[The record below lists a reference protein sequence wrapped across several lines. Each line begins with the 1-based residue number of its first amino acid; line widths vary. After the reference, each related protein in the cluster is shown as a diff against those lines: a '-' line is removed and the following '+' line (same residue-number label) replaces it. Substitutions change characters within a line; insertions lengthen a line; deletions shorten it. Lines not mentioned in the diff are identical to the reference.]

1 MVSTRILVTGSS
13 GLIGSALVPALET
26 DGHDVLRLGRR
37 PPRNDAEVAWRP
49 TDGEIDAKGL
59 EGIDAVVH
67 LAGENIGRGRWTEAK
82 KARIRDSRV
91 QGTRLLA
98 ETLAALDAPPKTLVS
113 ASAIGYYGDRGDH
126 VLTEES
132 PPGDNFLA
140 QVCQDWEA
148 ATAPAAEADIR
159 VVNLRIGIVLSPDGG
174 VLGRMLTPF
183 RLGLGGHI
191 GRGRQYMS
199 WIALDDLIGVIRAA
213 LSDEALAGP
222 VNAVSPNPVTNHAFA
237 KALGRVLHRPAILH
251 VPAFVLRLTL
261 GQMADELLLA
271 SARVVPSRLAERDF
285 AFQYPELEAAL
296 RHLLG
301 KADE

>member
-1 MVSTRILVTGSS
+1 MKILVTGSS
-13 GLIGSALVPALET
+13 GLIGSALVPALEA
-26 DGHDVLRLGRR
+26 DGHDVMRLVRR
-37 PPRNDAEVAWRP
+37 PPRNDAEVAWSP
-49 TDGEIDAKGL
+49 ADGEIGADGL
-59 EGIDAVVH
+59 EGLDAAVH
-67 LAGENIGRGRWTEAK
+67 LAGENIASARWSEAK

-98 ETLAALDAPPKTLVS
+98 ETLGALDAPPKTLVS
-113 ASAIGYYGDRGDH
+113 ASAIGTYGDRGDQ
-126 VLTEES
+126 VLTEEAQ
-132 PPGDNFLA
+132 PGDNFLA

-148 ATAPAAEADIR
+148 AAAPAAEAGIR
-159 VVNLRIGIVLSPDGG
+159 VVNPRIGIVLSPDGG

-199 WIALDDLIGVIRAA
+199 WIALDDLIGVIRTA
-213 LSDEALAGP
+213 LSDEALEGP
-222 VNAVSPNPVTNHAFA
+222 VNAVAPNPVTNHQFA
-237 KALGRVLHRPAILH
+237 KALGRVLRRPAILH
-251 VPAFVLRLTL
+251 VPAFVLRIAL

-271 SARVVPSRLAERDF
+271 SARVAPSRLIECGF
-285 AFQYPELEAAL
+285 SFQYAELEAAL